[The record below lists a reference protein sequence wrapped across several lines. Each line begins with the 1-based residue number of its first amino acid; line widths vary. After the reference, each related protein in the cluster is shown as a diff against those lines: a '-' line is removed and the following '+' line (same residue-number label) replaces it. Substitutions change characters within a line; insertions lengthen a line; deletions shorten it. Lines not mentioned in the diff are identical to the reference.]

1 MGRAKGRVFVLLYV
15 SATFLGAAEE
25 FPAEVSEGREDLCS
39 LMVGTIAAHHGVK
52 RYSGSSVC

>member
-15 SATFLGAAEE
+15 SATFLGAAEK

-39 LMVGTIAAHHGVK
+39 LMVGQ
-52 RYSGSSVC
+52 